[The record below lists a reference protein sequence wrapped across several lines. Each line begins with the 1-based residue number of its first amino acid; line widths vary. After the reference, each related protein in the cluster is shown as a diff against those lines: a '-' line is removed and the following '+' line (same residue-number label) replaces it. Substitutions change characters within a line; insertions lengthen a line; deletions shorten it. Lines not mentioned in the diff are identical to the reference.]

1 MGTHPIFESD
11 FDCLTDNEPNRCMAS
26 ISLRTVLLI
35 CSVFLS
41 VTLLSFLLLPA
52 NTDNLFS
59 STASDTNP
67 NNVPCTWS
75 GEDALRR
82 ADFCANKRLA
92 EMFRNVCTC
101 GNPAPITFK
110 PRHSPILSHIQQ
122 TPLLVMAANR
132 PKYLYRSLHSVLN
145 AFGVVK
151 ENIIVSIDGDFND
164 SAAVSNLFGLRTIQ
178 TQPQGTKNARI
189 SQHYRR
195 ALNFTM
201 NAEFKDAEYLIVL
214 EDDLSVSPDFFVY
227 FNWALDLFKMDPT
240 LYCVSAWNDHGMNH
254 AVGGD
259 TVVNRVEGMP
269 GLGWAM
275 SRSILDQ
282 LLPIWLP
289 KERQTDWDLFLRKP
303 SIRKGRDCIIPSVS
317 RTYHFGE
324 VGVNVG
330 PDMQRLY
337 FRNHAVHK
345 TSQVTQF
352 APIDNYEKVAFDAY
366 LTQRIQHAIVIDG
379 ELSNPCDELNTQSN
393 ANFGPGQRD
402 SNSTHVLYYHQT
414 SADDVKNWLRIAWCL
429 NIWDLDSRA
438 HYHGV
443 TFIHLKK
450 TPMLLIGDPFSPFS
464 QRPEHI
470 NALLVKDTIPAG
482 LGKQRN

>member
-1 MGTHPIFESD
+1 
-11 FDCLTDNEPNRCMAS
+11 MAS

-35 CSVFLS
+35 CSGKAFLKTAKTIPLTLLLVFLS

-195 ALNFTM
+195 ALNFTI
-201 NAEFKDAEYLIVL
+201 NAEFKGSI
-214 EDDLSVSPDFFVY
+214 
-227 FNWALDLFKMDPT
+227 FK
-240 LYCVSAWNDHGMNH
+240 
-254 AVGGD
+254 
-259 TVVNRVEGMP
+259 
-269 GLGWAM
+269 
-275 SRSILDQ
+275 
-282 LLPIWLP
+282 
-289 KERQTDWDLFLRKP
+289 
-303 SIRKGRDCIIPSVS
+303 
-317 RTYHFGE
+317 FG
-324 VGVNVG
+324 
-330 PDMQRLY
+330 
-337 FRNHAVHK
+337 
-345 TSQVTQF
+345 
-352 APIDNYEKVAFDAY
+352 I
-366 LTQRIQHAIVIDG
+366 
-379 ELSNPCDELNTQSN
+379 
-393 ANFGPGQRD
+393 
-402 SNSTHVLYYHQT
+402 
-414 SADDVKNWLRIAWCL
+414 
-429 NIWDLDSRA
+429 
-438 HYHGV
+438 
-443 TFIHLKK
+443 
-450 TPMLLIGDPFSPFS
+450 
-464 QRPEHI
+464 
-470 NALLVKDTIPAG
+470 
-482 LGKQRN
+482 